1 MLNKTLDNTPV
12 LKLKKLIA
20 SRFGKSLE
28 VRQLLD
34 ISGMGEIASAIL
46 RGRDLHI
53 PIQVN
58 GNVLGT
64 AIVADADDLDQMG
77 RSDLTQMVQTVL
89 EPTLYNWYL
98 ERKES
103 NLSQLADAQFSTE
116 NLHLF
121 GEDLPDIE
129 EIDEEIR
136 QMALTK
142 NQLVSNFIHLEGT
155 NALMIKKAALQLHEM
170 THRWAFVPFADI
182 RSQLK
187 TSLDLARL
195 GAMTVFIEKVEELDA
210 EGQEILRE
218 YIASPRSDEEPLIVT
233 TSELSPARLR
243 ETSLHAHLIDEME
256 VNLFEVDRAPLTHA
270 QLKEVLELF
279 FLKGAELQS

>member
-1 MLNKTLDNTPV
+1 MLNRTLDNTPV

-34 ISGMGEIASAIL
+34 ISGMGDDWAVTL

-58 GNVLGT
+58 GSILGT
-64 AIVADADDLDQMG
+64 AIVADADDLDHTG

-103 NLSQLADAQFSTE
+103 NLNQLAEANFSTE
-116 NLHLF
+116 NLQLF
-121 GEDLPDIE
+121 GEELPDIA
-129 EIDEEIR
+129 EIDQEIR
-136 QMALTK
+136 EMALKK
-142 NQLVSNFIHLEGT
+142 NQLVSNFIHLEGS
-155 NALMIKKAALQLHEM
+155 NMLMIKKAALQLHEM

-182 RSQLK
+182 RSQI
-187 TSLDLARL
+187 TSALDLSRL
-195 GAMTVFIEKVEELDA
+195 GAMTIFIEKIEELDA
-210 EGQEILRE
+210 EGQEILLE

-233 TSELSPARLR
+233 TSEKTPTELR
-243 ETSLHAHLIDEME
+243 KTALHSHLIDEME
-256 VNLFEVDRAPLTHA
+256 VNVFEVDRAPLTHA